1 MKRRRGESGA
11 SEWGWE
17 MLGGSVSGGEGW
29 AKEVDFF
36 FFFLAEVLRALKS
49 PELQDKACVCV
60 AGVYRAA
67 SLSAQWASC
76 LGFANTEESFFL
88 LSPLKHV

>member
-1 MKRRRGESGA
+1 MRAARQNGA
-11 SEWGWE
+11 GKCWVARLVVGK
-17 MLGGSVSGGEGW
+17 GGLR
-29 AKEVDFF
+29 KLIFF
-36 FFFLAEVLRALKS
+36 FFFFFAEFLGALKS